1 MAKQSISKSQLHFIQ
16 NGGVADIGELKSSQI
31 MFKDFAN
38 TLEYLAGQFA
48 LKIRENQIASG
59 AVGTGKGAD
68 NIVVGDVVMMGNAY
82 EVSLSLPAYLEFV
95 NSGVDGWAKSK
106 GGKYKFKTK
115 GTPDSMVESI
125 KKWIVAKGLV
135 RRIATQT
142 TRTQIKDSALAQ
154 AKTTAFM
161 IKRMGIKPR
170 HFIDKAKQD
179 VMKIAEQELGQAI
192 KVDIINN
199 LTS

>member
-1 MAKQSISKSQLHFIQ
+1 MAKQSISKSQLHLLEH
-16 NGGVADIGELKSSQI
+16 GGLANIGELTTKQVY
-31 MFKDFAN
+31 FKDFGA
-38 TLEYLAGQFA
+38 TLAYLAGQFK
-48 LKIRENQIASG
+48 LKIQEYQLASG
-59 AVGTGKGAD
+59 SIGTGKGAEK
-68 NIVVGDVVMMGNAY
+68 IFVSDVAVMGNIY
-82 EVSLSLPAYLEFV
+82 EVSLSMPAYLEFV

-115 GTPDSMVESI
+115 GASDEMVNSI
-125 KKWIVAKGLV
+125 KAWIISKGMV

-142 TRTQIKDSALAQ
+142 SKSQIKDSALQQ

-170 HFIDKAKQD
+170 HFIDKAKAEVL
-179 VMKIAEQELGQAI
+179 VMAEQELGQAI

>member
-16 NGGVADIGELKSSQI
+16 NGGVANLGELKSEQI
-31 MFKDFAN
+31 FFKDFAN
-38 TLEYLAGQFA
+38 TLEYLAGQFK
-48 LKIRENQIASG
+48 LKIQEYQLASG
-59 AVGTGKGAD
+59 SIGAGKGAE

-115 GTPDSMVESI
+115 GTPDSMVKSI
-125 KKWIVAKGLV
+125 KEWIIAKGLIK
-135 RRIATQT
+135 RIATQT
-142 TRTQIKDSALAQ
+142 TRSQIKDSALKQ

-170 HFIDKAKQD
+170 HFIDKAKQE
-179 VMKIAEQELGQAI
+179 VMAMAEKELGEAI